1 MIRKILLAFA
11 VPPFLFNQFLSP
23 FYLIF
28 FSLSRIRSVAEVTK
42 LFWIILITTILGFT
56 IQFILNINNPLFSQY
71 SHFLSLISFLLPIG
85 ILIFKIELSIDEILH
100 AVLYGSLIYSFF
112 FCITLF
118 LIEQPPLT
126 CVGCVKQLNFIGF
139 PQRFTSILVL
149 ASAVAITNFFKIGSF
164 RYASYF
170 LLLLVPIV
178 FSYTRSIW
186 IEFLLTFFAISAFY
200 FFSLSVKKKLMLF
213 LWLSSVIFS
222 FFLLLWGFPDSLL
235 VFAVEGLA
243 ISSYEALISIFNPQ
257 AGTIFLYPDSEGQ
270 RLYFWGLAI
279 DIFFN
284 NPILGTGLAGLYQ
297 FGNPELGSIHS
308 QWIDQLMRSGLIGLS
323 IYIYCYLKIAFHY
336 FHKYPEVVSWIL
348 GLAAFGLL
356 NESTKILSVA
366 MIFFILLNKA
376 IYKEF

>member
-1 MIRKILLAFA
+1 MIRRILLAFA

-28 FSLSRIRSVAEVTK
+28 FSLSRIRSLSEVTK
-42 LFWIILITTILGFT
+42 LFWVILITTIIGFT

-112 FCITLF
+112 FFITLF
-118 LIEQPPLT
+118 LIEQPPLA
-126 CVGCVKQLNFIGF
+126 CIGCVKQLNFIGF

-149 ASAVAITNFFKIGSF
+149 ASAIAITNLFKIGSF
-164 RYASYF
+164 RYAAYF

-186 IEFLLTFFAISAFY
+186 IEFLLTFFAISTFY
-200 FFSLSVKKKLMLF
+200 FFSLSVKKKLILF
-213 LWLSSVIFS
+213 LCLSSVISF
-222 FFLLLWGFPDSLL
+222 FFLLWRVFPDSLL
-235 VFAVEGLA
+235 ALTVASLA
-243 ISSYEALISIFNPQ
+243 ISSYESLISIFDPQ
-257 AGTIFLYPDSEGQ
+257 AGTIFLYPNSEGQ

-279 DIFFN
+279 DIFFH
-284 NPILGTGLAGLYQ
+284 NPMLGTGLAGLYQ
-297 FGNPELGSIHS
+297 FGNPEYGSIHS
-308 QWIDQLMRSGLIGLS
+308 QWIDQLMRTGLIGLC
-323 IYIYCYLKIAFHY
+323 IYIYCYLKIIFHY
-336 FHKYPEVVSWIL
+336 FQKYPEVVSWIL
-348 GLAAFGLL
+348 GLAVFGLF

-376 IYKEF
+376 IYKEV